1 MKSQEISSHFIE
13 DMDFFQNCISED
25 NQTLDLLVCFG
36 KEKGLIKAFEFYLD
50 KIE

>member
-1 MKSQEISSHFIE
+1 
-13 DMDFFQNCISED
+13 MDFFQNCISED